1 MKETLEFKDAQIAA
15 LQLEL
20 QKHKD
25 FINQMLKELEENNKI
40 IRETLNKK

>member
-1 MKETLEFKDAQIAA
+1 MKETLEFKDAQIEA